1 MKILHI
7 LYSGLG
13 GHGNV
18 FFSMV
23 AADKK
28 SDFKYEALLFGIE
41 DAREQYLQKATENK
55 IPYYTVKKRP
65 GLDIGSYKKIADVI
79 KQSKPDILFLHNSVY
94 ILPAKYAAVFSK
106 KKIKIIIRETQPN
119 HLKTLKEWV
128 SLSFC
133 FLAATK
139 IVFLSTQYKETV
151 KNKLALFF
159 KEDRT
164 AVIPNGIDLNIYKPA
179 KEEKRDYIKFGM
191 QSRLSATKDHET
203 LIYAFS
209 ILLKE
214 MQNDTTA
221 QLWIAGD
228 GECKPTLEA
237 LVEKLEITQNVVF
250 TGLIDESDLPQFIN
264 SLDIYIHAT
273 LGETMSTA
281 IMQVMACRLP
291 IIATDVPG
299 VNNMIQHKIN
309 GLLVPAKDPVNL
321 ASAMQLYRQDKT
333 FSEQMAEN
341 AFNFA
346 AANYSN
352 EKMFAAYKLIFEE
365 N

>member
-23 AADKK
+23 AADRKP
-28 SDFKYEALLFGIE
+28 DFKYEALFFGIE
-41 DAREQYLQKATENK
+41 DARAQYLHKASENN

-65 GLDIGSYKKIADVI
+65 GLDLGSYRKIAAFI
-79 KQSKPDILFLHNSVY
+79 KHANPDILFLHNSVY
-94 ILPAKYAAVFSK
+94 FLPAKYAAFINK

-119 HLKTLKEWV
+119 HLKTLKEWI

-139 IVFLSTQYKETV
+139 VVFLSTQYKETV
-151 KNKLALFF
+151 KNKLTLFF
-159 KEDRT
+159 KEERT

-179 KEEKRDYIKFGM
+179 KGEKKDYIKFGM

-214 MQNDTTA
+214 MKNYFKA

-228 GECKPTLEA
+228 GECKPKLEA
-237 LVEKLEITQNVVF
+237 LVEKLDIRQNVVF

-291 IIATDVPG
+291 IIATDVDG

-309 GLLVPAKDPVNL
+309 GLLVPAKDPVQL
-321 ASAMQLYRQDKT
+321 ASAMQLYLQNKAY
-333 FSEQMAEN
+333 SQEMAEN

-346 AANYSN
+346 VANYSN
-352 EKMFAAYKLIFEE
+352 KQMFEKYQLVFEE
-365 N
+365 K

>member
-28 SDFKYEALLFGIE
+28 HDFKYEALFFGIE
-41 DAREQYLQKATENK
+41 DAREQYLQKATENN
-55 IPYYTVKKRP
+55 IPYYTVKKTP
-65 GLDIGSYKKIADVI
+65 GLDLGSYKKIAAVI
-79 KQSKPDILFLHNSVY
+79 KKADPDILFLHNSVY
-94 ILPAKYAAVFSK
+94 ILPAMYSAFISK

-128 SLSFC
+128 SLSAC

-151 KNKLALFF
+151 KNKLPFF
-159 KEDRT
+159 FREERT

-179 KEEKRDYIKFGM
+179 KGEKADHVKFGM

-203 LIYAFS
+203 LIHAFN

-214 MQNDTTA
+214 MQNHITA

-237 LVEKLEITQNVVF
+237 LVEKLGIKQNVVF
-250 TGLIDESDLPQFIN
+250 TGLLDEADLPQFIN

-281 IMQVMACRLP
+281 IMQVMACKLP

-299 VNNMIQHKIN
+299 VNNMIQDKIN
-309 GLLVPAKDPVNL
+309 GLLVPAKDPVKM
-321 ASAMQLYRQDKT
+321 ASAMQLYLQNK
-333 FSEQMAEN
+333 SYGEEMAEN

-346 AANYSN
+346 VANYSN
-352 EKMFAAYKLIFEE
+352 EKMFAAYKSILEE
-365 N
+365 K